1 MAEIITWIKTNWGT
15 ICEIIGQIVIL
26 ATLITGLT
34 PTPRDEGV
42 LMSIKKFLSIFGILN
57 YDKSLIGSKDEWI
70 FKLSKYGFYIGLKYI
85 SAKNKGYI
93 PKIEFTNK
101 LYMPISKNYIKGQF
115 IKLTWRF

>member
-1 MAEIITWIKTNWGT
+1 MAEIITWIKTNWGA

-57 YDKSLIGSKDEWI
+57 YDKSLIGKKED
-70 FKLSKYGFYIGLKYI
+70 
-85 SAKNKGYI
+85 
-93 PKIEFTNK
+93 
-101 LYMPISKNYIKGQF
+101 
-115 IKLTWRF
+115 

>member
-57 YDKSLIGSKDEWI
+57 YDKSLIGSKDE
-70 FKLSKYGFYIGLKYI
+70 
-85 SAKNKGYI
+85 
-93 PKIEFTNK
+93 
-101 LYMPISKNYIKGQF
+101 
-115 IKLTWRF
+115 